1 MYVLFTEHTSRHISQ
16 CEYCTVLSRTF
27 ANDFTTCLSRQFLDT
42 ITEGGIR
49 ALIGDAAHAFS
60 GNAGADAGFAL
71 ENVYTSNRCIAW
83 GNDDNQLLVKVLQ
96 LFDRF
101 GSYHYRRLDDNLNK
115 HFAIA
120 LDV

>member
-1 MYVLFTEHTSRHISQ
+1 MLPKFADFHKFIQNILQLAPTGETPDFILRTEHS
-16 CEYCTVLSRTF
+16 
-27 ANDFTTCLSRQFLDT
+27 LDT
-42 ITEGGIR
+42 ITEGGIS
-49 ALIGDAAHAFS
+49 ALIGDDAHAFS
-60 GNAGADAGFAL
+60 GNAGADVGFAL
-71 ENVYTSNRCIAW
+71 ENVYKSNRCIAW

-101 GSYHYRRLDDNLNK
+101 GSYYYRRLDDNLNK